1 MVQRTADDVDAT
13 LDAREID
20 GEPFGE
26 IMAAL
31 EDLGDDET
39 LRLINSFEPEPLY
52 DVLDERG
59 FDHETTEESAE
70 EFHVDIQSAD
80 DGDADVQTTVDVR
93 EIPKPDR
100 HPQVHDTY
108 AGLDVGE
115 SMALV
120 APHEPRPLEHE
131 FDQQYGD
138 AFAWEVVERDTGTV
152 RVRVRKEAAASGGD
166 PTDSDDVAA
175 GSSDG
180 LSVTE
185 TLDVRELPP
194 AQRHEVIFDTYADLD
209 GGEAFVLVN
218 DHDPKPLYHQFDA
231 EAGPGFVWEYR
242 KQEPGEFRVLIGKAG
257 DASPAG
263 DAPF

>member
-1 MVQRTADDVDAT
+1 MVQRAADDVDAT

-59 FDHETTEESAE
+59 FDHETTEVSADE
-70 EFHVDIQSAD
+70 YHVDIQPAAG
-80 DGDADVQTTVDVR
+80 DGESGVQTTVDVR

-108 AGLDVGE
+108 ADLDVGE

-152 RVRVRKEAAASGGD
+152 RVKVRKEAAASDGD
-166 PTDSDDVAA
+166 PTDSAGVAA

-194 AQRHEVIFDTYADLD
+194 AQRHEVIFDTYAELD

-231 EAGPGFVWEYR
+231 EAGPEFVWEYR
-242 KQEPGEFRVLIGKAG
+242 KKEPGEFRVLIGKAE
-257 DASPAG
+257 DASQ
-263 DAPF
+263 APF